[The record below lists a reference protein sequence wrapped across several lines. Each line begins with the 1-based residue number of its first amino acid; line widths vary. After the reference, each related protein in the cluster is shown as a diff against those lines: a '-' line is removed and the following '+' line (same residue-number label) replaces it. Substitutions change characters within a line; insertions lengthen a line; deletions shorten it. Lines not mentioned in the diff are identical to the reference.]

1 MSLVFNIAYRKKKKV
16 EPVADIDYL
25 YFTSAEPFSVTLSG
39 QSGKIWN
46 QIEYSK
52 DKVQWSI
59 LDHAQ
64 TVSGAANETIYYRG
78 TNNSS
83 ISKNTSGDWNQSNRF
98 SFTGTSIECGGN
110 IETLLDYEKVSQNIH
125 PTMSDGCFIMLFAD
139 CTALISAPKLSA
151 LILSK
156 ECYGGMFARCTSL
169 ILPPALPA
177 TSLANNCYY
186 QMFDGCTSLQ
196 AIPELPATEIAS
208 QAYHRILAD
217 CSEYLFAT
225 RPVEDCSVPVT
236 SHVTS
241 SSSQGAYAFYYNG
254 TQYDYPTTTFYTH
267 ALIKTDGTLVTS
279 AEYPVAWMYFISEQ
293 DLQLAINAISTTIS
307 DNLYYSLNNGKSWTA
322 WRANT
327 VTVPSNTRFYVNGT
341 DIDHFAT
348 GTSLNQFSYIKE
360 YTDSEFECYGNIE
373 ALLDWETVH
382 SGVEPTMANYAFAC
396 FFESTKITT
405 APDLPAITTLTDY
418 CYDGMFNHCTCLEKA
433 PDLPAEYVPS
443 AAYYE
448 MFLHCSS
455 LVISPR
461 ILAKQVGTFGCGDMF
476 KDCSSLQLP
485 PALPASSVGY
495 DGYTGMFNG
504 CVSLISIPALP
515 ARVLNRACYQT
526 MFQGCTSLSIVQ
538 RVDTNHEIP
547 YTIPYQKTLSGSV
560 GQNALD
566 RMFQFNESAP
576 SSTTDTPATE
586 TTYYV
591 YSVIEPDGTILTTKP
606 THIYGASWDG
616 TNTTKWT
623 RTDEAADFADPVPYV
638 SGATEYGSPFD
649 DLYPWKD
656 MTIVE
661 DDDAGTM
668 VKIPKFWYKLTQ
680 TGAGMSIQIADKAVD
695 GYSVCPA
702 CMDRGDGNGER
713 DYILIGRYHCANSTY
728 KSKTSEL
735 PAVNATRAD
744 FRTGIQALGTG
755 IYMAD
760 WATRFTLFL
769 LYLVE
774 FADWNS
780 QNVIGYGCGNDSS
793 TENMGYTDSMPY
805 HTGTTQS
812 SRTTYGLGTQ
822 YRNIEGLWDNV
833 YDWIDGCYNSSAGL
847 SIILD
852 PTKFSDS
859 ANGISVGSPW
869 HGYPSAFSV
878 TTIDNTFPLFMP
890 SATRGSTSTYSCDGW
905 FVDSSCPCICVGGFC
920 HQTAY
925 VGLFCF
931 NFGIISGTSEDIGS
945 RPMKLPNFTNN

>member
-1 MSLVFNIAYRKKKKV
+1 MSLVCNIAYRKKKKT

-25 YFTSAEPFSVTLSG
+25 YFTSAKPFSVTLSG
-39 QSGKIWN
+39 QVGKIWN

-52 DKVQWSI
+52 DKLQWSI
-59 LDHAQ
+59 LNHAQ
-64 TVSGAANETIYYRG
+64 TVSGVANETIYYRG

-83 ISKNTSGDWNQSNRF
+83 ISKNTSGNWSQSNRF

-139 CTALISAPKLSA
+139 CAALISAPKLPA
-151 LILSK
+151 LILS
-156 ECYGGMFARCTSL
+156 ESCYGGMFIHCTSL

-177 TSLANNCYY
+177 TSLAVDCYH
-186 QMFDGCTSLQ
+186 QMFQGCTSLQ

-208 QAYHRILAD
+208 NAYYRMLIN
-217 CSEYLFAT
+217 CPEYLFAT
-225 RPVEDCSVPVT
+225 RPVEDCSVPVA
-236 SHVTS
+236 SYVTS
-241 SSSQGAYAFYYNG
+241 SFSQGSHAFDYNG

-279 AEYPVAWMYFISEQ
+279 DEYPVAWMYFISEQ
-293 DLQLAINAISTTIS
+293 ALRLGINAISSTIS
-307 DNLYYSLNNGKSWTA
+307 DNLYYSLDNGKTWTA
-322 WRANT
+322 WQANT
-327 VTVPSNTRFYVNGT
+327 VTIPSSTRFYVNGT
-341 DIDHFAT
+341 NIDHFAT

-360 YTDSEFECYGNIE
+360 YTDSEFECHGNIE
-373 ALLDWETVH
+373 ALLDWEPVH
-382 SGVEPTMANYAFAC
+382 SGLEPTMTAYAFAC

-405 APDLPAITTLTDY
+405 APDLPARLALTNS
-418 CYDGMFNHCTCLEKA
+418 CYYGMFNHCTCLEKA

-443 AAYYE
+443 AAYYD
-448 MFLHCSS
+448 MFLQCSS
-455 LVISPR
+455 LVLSPR
-461 ILAKQVGTFGCGDMF
+461 ISAKQVGTLGCGNMF
-476 KDCSSLQLP
+476 KGCSSLQLP

-495 DGYTGMFNG
+495 EGYQSMFEG
-504 CVSLISIPALP
+504 CTSLISIPALP
-515 ARVLNRACYQT
+515 ARVLNRECYQT
-526 MFQGCTSLSIVQ
+526 MFQGCTSLSIV
-538 RVDTNHEIP
+538 RDIDNNHQIP
-547 YTIPYQKTLSGSV
+547 YTIPYQQTLSGSV

-591 YSVIEPDGTILTTKP
+591 YSVIEPDGTILTSEP
-606 THIYGASWDG
+606 AHIYGASWNG
-616 TNTTKWT
+616 TSTTKWT

-661 DDDAGTM
+661 DNDAGTM

-680 TGAGMSIQIADKAVD
+680 NGTGMSIQIADKAVE

-713 DYILIGRYHCANSTY
+713 DYILIGRYHCASSTY
-728 KSKTSEL
+728 KSKTGEM
-735 PAVNATRAD
+735 PAANATRTY
-744 FRTGIQALGTG
+744 FRNGIQALGTG
-755 IYMAD
+755 IYMVD

-780 QNVIGYGCGNDSS
+780 QNVIGDGCGNGSS
-793 TENMGYTDSMPY
+793 IDNMGYTDSMPY

-812 SRTTYGLGTQ
+812 SRITHGLGTQ
-822 YRNIEGLWDNV
+822 YRHIEGLWDNV
-833 YDWIDGCYNSSAGL
+833 MDWLDGCYNAQAGL
-847 SIILD
+847 YIILD
-852 PTKFSDS
+852 PSKFNNDE
-859 ANGISVGSPW
+859 NGISVGI
-869 HGYPSAFSV
+869 PSTGFPAAFSV
-878 TTIDNTFPLFMP
+878 TAIANTFPLFIP
-890 SATRGSTSTYSCDGW
+890 SAAGGSISTYSCDGW
-905 FVDSSCPCICVGGFC
+905 YFDASSPCICVGGFYKS
-920 HQTAY
+920 HSY
-925 VGLFCF
+925 LGLFCF
-931 NFGIISGTSEDIGS
+931 NCYISTESDSIGS